1 MKKLKYYPRSWED
14 TPRYSKTRIPRHI
27 FQDTYSKTGIP
38 RMAFD
43 MIKTQEVLVCE
54 DAQSVADNKVK
65 MEVETTEET
74 ATVTETGTN
83 YVLRNYPNADWEIPP
98 ESVSPPSSSMSCWY
112 STVKK
117 WRFHKYGKTNSDMKL
132 IIELELNGGTLLRHI
147 LYIEQITSIVTKSYT
162 RSSDDTSQI
171 EEVIIDQR
179 HMRGAYNPSQ
189 LKIKCATSLNALAF
203 HLSLID
209 AL

>member
-1 MKKLKYYPRSWED
+1 
-14 TPRYSKTRIPRHI
+14 
-27 FQDTYSKTGIP
+27 
-38 RMAFD
+38 MAFD
-43 MIKTQEVLVCE
+43 MTKTQEVLVCE
-54 DAQSVADNKVK
+54 DSQSVADDKVK
-65 MEVETTEET
+65 MEVETATETEAATIEET
-74 ATVTETGTN
+74 ATS
-83 YVLRNYPNADWEIPP
+83 YILRSYPNGDWEIPP
-98 ESVSPPSSSMSCWY
+98 ETVSLPSSSMSCWY

-147 LYIEQITSIVTKSYT
+147 LYIAQITSIVTKSYT